1 MGVCNKCGRTIS
13 RHLGALCM
21 RCRYINKR
29 AGAPSIVAK
38 IQPRGTKTRE
48 VKTRSCAQCGKEIPI
63 NGGRVW
69 CDYCAKYRRKICV
82 ECGKEF
88 ETSVTNA
95 IYRDLC
101 YSCKPRKHYGRLKV
115 EEKKITPKQKAEKM
129 RKIRASGLTYGQY
142 MAALKNGAPIIV
154 ESNNEPPTKEE
165 TPKVTDC
172 KPGEYK
178 KPKVLSP
185 PKIRIKIPISKLPC
199 RGEPTRD
206 HHEPRRQ
213 CAAWN
218 L

>member
-1 MGVCNKCGRTIS
+1 MGTCNKCGRTIS
-13 RHLGALCM
+13 YRLGALCM

-29 AGAPSIVAK
+29 AGAPSIVKK
-38 IQPRGTKTRE
+38 IQPRENKTTC
-48 VKTRSCAQCGKEIPI
+48 VQCGKEIPSI
-63 NGGRVW
+63 GGRQF
-69 CDYCAKYRRKICV
+69 CDYCRKHRQKKCV
-82 ECGKEF
+82 KCVAIF
-88 ETSVTNA
+88 ETSPGNMGN
-95 IYRDLC
+95 RDLC

-142 MAALKNGAPIIV
+142 MAALENGTPITIV
-154 ESNNEPPTKEE
+154 EDNEPQTEKE
-165 TPKVTDC
+165 TKVTDC

-185 PKIRIKIPISKLPC
+185 PKIRIKIPIEKLSY